1 MLRYTLKRL
10 LAVIPILIFT
20 SFVTFELVRLTPG
33 DPALIMVGGRRTSP
47 EVLENIR
54 QKYGLNRDPISQYL
68 LWVGNVFRGD
78 LGESFRLKQNVS
90 DLILARLPLTLKLIA
105 LSVFISTLLALLLG
119 ILSAL
124 YKNSW
129 IDYLASLIG
138 LVGVSSPVFF
148 TAVVGVLVFG
158 YWLGWLPTLGAGKG
172 FWDELYHL
180 FLPSLVLALSMLALT
195 ARMTRSAMLEVL
207 NSDYIEAARAKGL
220 PETTI
225 VLKHALRNALIPV
238 LTVASLQMGFLLV
251 GSVLVEYT
259 MGLGGLGSLITDA
272 IQNRDYPLVQ
282 GTVLVLVM
290 FFALINLATDLLY
303 ALIDPRIRYS

>member
-68 LWVGNVFRGD
+68 LWVGNIFRGD